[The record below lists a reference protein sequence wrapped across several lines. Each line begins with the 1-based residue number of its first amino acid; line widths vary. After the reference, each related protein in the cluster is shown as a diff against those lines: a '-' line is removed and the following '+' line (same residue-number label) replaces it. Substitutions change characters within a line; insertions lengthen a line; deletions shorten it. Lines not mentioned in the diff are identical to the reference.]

1 MEQPEK
7 YAELIKKADPDY
19 VEVKAYMC
27 VGSSRD
33 RLTLDNMPTFDEVK
47 EFARKIGEA
56 CGKEL
61 VNESEISRVVLLE

>member
-1 MEQPEK
+1 MSGC
-7 YAELIKKADPDY
+7 YALQNGRSKTHLRPSNDANCILITKLRKHI
-19 VEVKAYMC
+19 
-27 VGSSRD
+27 GI
-33 RLTLDNMPTFDEVK
+33 TTK